1 VVRCSLGVAP
11 CGQRFVHRLRAQ
23 GGAVLVLTRKAS
35 QSIVI
40 GENIVITIL
49 DVHRD
54 QVRIGIEAPRD
65 IDVHRQE
72 IFDALQ
78 RANREAAQSAEEVIR
93 SDG

>member
-1 VVRCSLGVAP
+1 M
-11 CGQRFVHRLRAQ
+11 
-23 GGAVLVLTRKAS
+23 LVLTRKAS

-93 SDG
+93 KDR

>member
-1 VVRCSLGVAP
+1 
-11 CGQRFVHRLRAQ
+11 
-23 GGAVLVLTRKAS
+23 VLVLTRKAS

-93 SDG
+93 KDR

>member
-1 VVRCSLGVAP
+1 M
-11 CGQRFVHRLRAQ
+11 
-23 GGAVLVLTRKAS
+23 LVLTRKAS

>member
-1 VVRCSLGVAP
+1 
-11 CGQRFVHRLRAQ
+11 
-23 GGAVLVLTRKAS
+23 VLVLTRKAS

>member
-1 VVRCSLGVAP
+1 
-11 CGQRFVHRLRAQ
+11 
-23 GGAVLVLTRKAS
+23 VLVLTRKAS

-40 GENIVITIL
+40 GDNIVITIL

-78 RANREAAQSAEEVIR
+78 RANREAAQSAEKAIGKE
-93 SDG
+93 G